1 MGKNSK
7 GSGGSAGATSK
18 AHTPSGGHGTNKKG
32 SGGAAAA
39 MASGSGN
46 AAAAVAG
53 GSYSLEIREGCVALM
68 RFRSRDSMNSLLDPI
83 SNAME
88 GVIAN
93 RLGHNFALIDTARD
107 HVAFRKACGLPKQVK
122 YVIATL
128 EGDAHSIRH
137 EMCHARYY
145 LDPSYRDTVMQV
157 WSRSLASAQ
166 RDAITAFLNRLKYDT
181 VAHVDE
187 FQAYLVTEKSNFFGM
202 DLTEAQQQLQAS
214 FPTGSWR

>member
-1 MGKNSK
+1 MGKISK
-7 GSGGSAGATSK
+7 VSGGGIGGYSKQETADRSGTKKVGSGI
-18 AHTPSGGHGTNKKG
+18 
-32 SGGAAAA
+32 AAAA
-39 MASGSGN
+39 SRGGNVTASGGG
-46 AAAAVAG
+46 G

-68 RFRSRDSMNSLLDPI
+68 RFRRRDSMNVLLDPI

-93 RLGHNFALIDTARD
+93 RLGHNFALSDTAKD
-107 HVAFRKACGLPKQVK
+107 HVAFRKTCGLHKQVK

-128 EGDAHSIRH
+128 DGDAHSIHH

-145 LDPSYRDTVMQV
+145 LDQSYKSTVMQV
-157 WSRSLASAQ
+157 WSGALTSAQ
-166 RDAITAFLNRLKYDT
+166 RDAVMSFLNRLKYDA

-202 DLTEAQQQLQAS
+202 DLADAQQQLQAS
-214 FPTGSWR
+214 FPPGSWR

>member
-7 GSGGSAGATSK
+7 GGGGGATKHDAGSGSGG
-18 AHTPSGGHGTNKKG
+18 KKG
-32 SGGAAAA
+32 GGGGGAAATA
-39 MASGSGN
+39 NG
-46 AAAAVAG
+46 AAAGGGGGGA
-53 GSYSLEIREGCVALM
+53 GSYTLEIREGCVALM
-68 RFRSRDSMNSLLDPI
+68 RFRSRDAMNALLDPI

-93 RLGHNFALIDTARD
+93 RLGHNFALSDSARD
-107 HVAFRKACGLPKQVK
+107 HVAFRKTCGLPKQVK

-128 EGDAHSIRH
+128 DGDAHSIRH

-157 WSRSLASAQ
+157 WGGSLAAGQ
-166 RDAITAFLNRLKYDT
+166 RDAITAFLNRLKYDA

-202 DLTEAQQQLQAS
+202 DLGEAQAQLQTS
-214 FPTGSWR
+214 FPPGSWR